1 MDALTVLITGA
12 GAPGIKGTLYSLH
25 NNFDNRQIKTVGT
38 DIRDEVIG
46 KYLCDRFYKINRPND
61 PQYLLDL
68 LCICEKENVDVILPQ
83 NTAELAV
90 LAKNKNK
97 FENAGTKVAVSDEKS
112 IEFAND
118 KYKLMELA
126 KKVGIPTAKYY
137 LAENFDELL
146 DYSKKIGWPE
156 KPVVIKPP
164 QSNGMRGV
172 RIIDESVDLKK
183 MLYTEKPTNI
193 FTTMA
198 NLKTV
203 IRDSFPPLMVMEY
216 LPHEEYTVDILGSSS
231 PVIIPRK
238 RDLIKS
244 GITFEGTVEKNEQII
259 EYSEILSKELGLQ
272 YAFGFQFKM
281 DENKIPKLLE
291 SNPRVQGT
299 MVLSTFAGANI
310 IYGAIKETL
319 NEKIPEFN
327 VKWGTRLI
335 RYWGGVGIQENEIV
349 GSL

>member
-25 NNFDNRQIKTVGT
+25 NNFDDRQIKTVGT

-46 KYLCDRFYKINRPND
+46 KYLCDQFYRIKRPND

-68 LCICEKENVDVILPQ
+68 LHICEKENVDVVLPQ

-90 LAKNKNK
+90 LAKNKSK
-97 FENAGTKVAVSDEKS
+97 FEKAGTKVAVSSEKS

-126 KKVGIPTAKYY
+126 KKIGVPTAEYN
-137 LAENFDELL
+137 LAKDFDELL
-146 DYSKKIGWPE
+146 DYSKKIGWPG
-156 KPVVIKPP
+156 KPIVIKPP

-193 FTTMA
+193 FTKMEH
-198 NLKTV
+198 LKTV
-203 IRDSFPPLMVMEY
+203 LGDTFPPLMIMEY

-259 EYSEILSKELGLQ
+259 EYSEILSRELKLQ

-281 DENKIPKLLE
+281 DENKVPKLLE

-299 MVLSTFAGANI
+299 MILSTFAGANI
-310 IYGAIKETL
+310 IYGAIKEAL

-335 RYWGGVGIQENEIV
+335 R
-349 GSL
+349 

>member
-1 MDALTVLITGA
+1 VDALTVLITGI

-25 NNFDNRQIKTVGT
+25 NNFDNREIKTVGT

-46 KYLCDRFYKINRPND
+46 KYLCDRFYKIKKPND

-68 LCICEKENVDVILPQ
+68 LHICEKEKVDVILPQ

-97 FENAGTKVAVSDEKS
+97 FENAGTKVAVSEEKS
-112 IEFAND
+112 IELAND

-126 KKVGIPTAKYY
+126 KKIGVPTAEYY
-137 LAENFDELL
+137 LAENFDELRG
-146 DYSKKIGWPE
+146 YSKKIGWPE

-164 QSNGMRGV
+164 KSNGMRGV
-172 RIIDESVDLKK
+172 RIIDESIDLKK
-183 MLYTEKPTNI
+183 MLYTEKPTNL
-193 FTTMA
+193 FTTMS
-198 NLKTV
+198 NLKT
-203 IRDSFPPLMVMEY
+203 ILGDSFPSLMAMEY
-216 LPHEEYTVDILGSSS
+216 LPMEEYTVDILGASS

-244 GITFEGTVEKNEQII
+244 GITFEGTVEKNKQII
-259 EYSEILSKELGLQ
+259 EYSEILSKRIGLQ

-281 DENKIPKLLE
+281 DKNNIPKLLE

-310 IYGAIKETL
+310 IYGAIKKAL
-319 NEKIPEFN
+319 NEKVPEFD

-335 RYWGGVGIQENEIV
+335 RYWGGVGIQKNESV